1 MAEAAPTPA
10 IQRVPLTIAIMLA
23 ASMFTIDST
32 IANVALPH
40 MQGGLSAGLDQ
51 ITWVLTS
58 FIVAQALMT
67 PLVGWLAQRMGRR
80 LLMLT
85 SVVVFTAAS
94 LACGVAQNLEQMVLF
109 RVLQGVGGAS
119 FIPLSQAILFD
130 INPREKHTQAMAVF
144 GAGIML
150 GPVIGPALGGWI
162 TDTLNWRWVFL
173 INLPV
178 GILAFV
184 GIFLFL
190 PKAPSEN
197 PPRFDFVGFGALT
210 LFIASLQLMLDRGA
224 GEDWFQSWEIRI
236 EAALASAGLYIFV
249 FHTLTA
255 KRPFFDRRLLGDAN
269 FLMGC
274 LVSFVLGMLMYSS
287 LALLPPLMQN
297 LMGYPVVTVGLVT
310 MPRGLGMMA
319 SMMLIGPLMRIMDAR
334 ILLALGFV
342 LNAVAAWQMTHFN
355 LDMDSNLIIMS
366 SVIQGVGLGMVFIPS
381 NTLAFATVAPEL
393 RTDGAAINTLV
404 RTMGSAIGISVMQA
418 VFVMNMQTSYS
429 DLIQNVRPDNPTI
442 QALGQGGPIR
452 VEDLSAWVP
461 EVGRQA
467 AMVSYVSD
475 FHLVML
481 LTLAALP
488 LVFFMRQQSAQAPA
502 GAPHVMD

>member
-1 MAEAAPTPA
+1 MAEAAPPPD

-67 PLVGWLAQRMGRR
+67 PLVGWLAQHIGRR
-80 LLMLT
+80 RLMLV
-85 SVVVFTAAS
+85 SVVVFTGAS

-109 RVLQGVGGAS
+109 RVVQGVGGAA

-130 INPREKHTQAMAVF
+130 INPPEKHTQAMAVF

-150 GPVIGPALGGWI
+150 GPIIGPALGGWI
-162 TDTLNWRWVFL
+162 TETLNWRWVFL

-178 GILAFV
+178 GILAFI

-210 LFIASLQLMLDRGA
+210 LFIASLQLMLDRGP
-224 GEDWFQSWEIRI
+224 GEDWFQSWEVRI
-236 EAALASAGLYIFV
+236 EAALALAGLYMFV

-255 KRPFFDRRLLGDAN
+255 KRPFFDRRLLGDGN

-274 LVSFVLGMLMYSS
+274 LVSFVLGMLLFSS

-310 MPRGLGMMA
+310 MPRGLGMLA
-319 SMMLIGPLMRIMDAR
+319 SMMVISPLMRMIDAR
-334 ILLALGFV
+334 ILLAFGFA
-342 LNAVAAWQMTHFN
+342 LNAVAAWQMTLFN

-366 SVIQGVGLGMVFIPS
+366 SVIQGVGLGFVFIPS
-381 NTLAFATVAPEL
+381 NTLAFATVAAEL

-404 RTMGSAIGISVMQA
+404 RSIGSAIGISVMQA

-429 DLIQNVRPDNPTI
+429 ELIQNVRPDNPAV
-442 QALGQGGPIR
+442 QALGPGGPIR
-452 VEDLSAWVP
+452 VEELSAWVP

-475 FHLVML
+475 FHLTML

-488 LVFFMRQQSAQAPA
+488 LVFFMRPQSALAPA

>member
-190 PKAPSEN
+190 PKAPTGN

-236 EAALASAGLYIFV
+236 EAALALAGLYIFV

>member
-190 PKAPSEN
+190 PKAPTGN

-236 EAALASAGLYIFV
+236 EAALALAGLYIFV

-274 LVSFVLGMLMYSS
+274 LVSFMLGMLMFSS